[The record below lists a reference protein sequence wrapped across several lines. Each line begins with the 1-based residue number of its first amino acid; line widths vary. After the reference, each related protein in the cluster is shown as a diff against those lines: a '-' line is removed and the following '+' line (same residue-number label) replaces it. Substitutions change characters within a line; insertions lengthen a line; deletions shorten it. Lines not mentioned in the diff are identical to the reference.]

1 MRITNANLNMDGYA
15 ADVDLTA
22 GQNYT
27 TRGVS
32 VPVDGIDQ
40 IMVFAKGKGANAS
53 SSGVVS
59 IYIAASYDG
68 TTFDTEGTIIALT
81 LNANSAVRAK
91 PVLFECP
98 GCKALTV
105 IRMVN
110 GDATYAVDDVNVR
123 FVSQG

>member
-1 MRITNANLNMDGYA
+1 MRITSSNLNMDGYA

-22 GQNYT
+22 GQDYT
-27 TRGVS
+27 TAGAS

-40 IMVFAKGKGANAS
+40 VLVFAKGKGANAS
-53 SSGVVS
+53 SSGTVS

-91 PVLFECP
+91 PVLFECS
-98 GCKALTV
+98 GCKALKI

-110 GDATYAVDDVNVR
+110 GDATYAVDDVNAR